1 MFFSNIH
8 ALFFTSF
15 GFDKIIMSNNK
26 GLEEIMTI
34 LSKPNEVKNKT
45 MNIRKKHEKD
55 NSHISLNTIIAVEY
69 AC

>member
-1 MFFSNIH
+1 MGG
-8 ALFFTSF
+8 AE
-15 GFDKIIMSNNK
+15 IIMSNNK

-34 LSKPNEVKNKT
+34 LSEPNEAKNKT